1 MIDFEVILPA
11 DSFIGKLARLP
22 LRFIPKNLEVKILS
36 GPNRGLNWV
45 VGSSTNGCWL
55 GTYESEQTKRINLLL
70 ASLDDGFVFYDCGA
84 NVGYFTLLA
93 SRLKYKKIYCFEPN
107 PANIF
112 FLNQHLSQN
121 IISSVEVFDLALSK
135 ERGTASFNFEK
146 GRAEGRIAAEGAFE
160 VSLASLDQLV
170 GEGKILPPAAIKM
183 DIEGS
188 ELDALIGASYTLK
201 TFMPLIFLSTH
212 SEQLKSDCVSF
223 LKDFGYRFE
232 FIGNDVIFALK
243 PN

>member
-1 MIDFEVILPA
+1 
-11 DSFIGKLARLP
+11 
-22 LRFIPKNLEVKILS
+22 
-36 GPNRGLNWV
+36 
-45 VGSSTNGCWL
+45 
-55 GTYESEQTKRINLLL
+55 
-70 ASLDDGFVFYDCGA
+70 
-84 NVGYFTLLA
+84 
-93 SRLKYKKIYCFEPN
+93 
-107 PANIF
+107 
-112 FLNQHLSQN
+112 
-121 IISSVEVFDLALSK
+121 
-135 ERGTASFNFEK
+135 
-146 GRAEGRIAAEGAFE
+146 
-160 VSLASLDQLV
+160 
-170 GEGKILPPAAIKM
+170 M